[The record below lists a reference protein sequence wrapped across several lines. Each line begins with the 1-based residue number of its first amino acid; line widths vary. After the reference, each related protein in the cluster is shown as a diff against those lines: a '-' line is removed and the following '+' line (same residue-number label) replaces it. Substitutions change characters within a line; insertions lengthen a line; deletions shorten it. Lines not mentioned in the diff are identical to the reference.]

1 MKRVVL
7 AFACLGLPAVL
18 GSPSCS
24 QSGDNPTGAG
34 GSTAGVS
41 GSAGSSGNGGGNTT
55 GSAGSGGAGNTTGVG
70 GNPAGGG
77 GSTGVAGSGPA
88 GSAGVTG
95 VAGSAAGR
103 GGNTGT
109 AGGAA
114 GVTGTAGTG
123 NTTTRVFPSQA
134 CVDKAASLLAMMTVD
149 EKIAQTHQVERKYAT
164 AAEVTQ
170 YGVGS
175 VYSEGG
181 SAPSNNSPAGW
192 ADMIDDYRKA
202 SFAHRLKIP
211 MIYGLDS
218 VHGAGPVRGATVL
231 PHNIGLGATRDP
243 ALVEE
248 VAQVAGDETAGV
260 GADFPFAPVL
270 AVARDERWGRTY
282 EAFGE
287 TSELAATMG
296 TAYTNGLQRRTG
308 RILALGNAK
317 HFVGDGGTANGVNN
331 ANTSGNEATL
341 RTIHV
346 DPYKPA
352 LAAGLASVMAS
363 YSSWQGTRM
372 HANKT
377 MLTDVLKGEL
387 GFKGFVG
394 SDYNGCFQDGVNGG
408 SCLDAGVDMFMTS
421 SFWAEMPAPMVTP
434 SYFLGRMKPLI
445 TAGAR
450 TARLDDAVKR
460 ILTVKC
466 EMGVFDGTG
475 MKLVDRALTAQ
486 VGSAA
491 HRMVA
496 RRAVRASMVLLKNT
510 NTALPI
516 AKTATVALTGMT
528 ADHAGNQCGGWT
540 INWQGITDAT
550 LGGVTN
556 IKAGME
562 MVSGAAARVLY
573 SADGANRTG
582 ATVGVVV
589 TGETPYSE
597 GCGDIPTPVGGT
609 ACLSRPT
616 TLDLPSADVSKLM
629 AYKSA
634 GLKTVLVLVVGR
646 PMILSDAVQQAADA
660 IIVAWLPGSEGAG
673 VADVLYGD
681 YNPKGKLP
689 HTWPRTQSQ
698 IPINMGDATYDP
710 LFPYGHGLSYP

>member
-7 AFACLGLPAVL
+7 AFAFLGLPAVL

-24 QSGDNPTGAG
+24 HSGDNPTGAG
-34 GSTAGVS
+34 GSTAGSGAS
-41 GSAGSSGNGGGNTT
+41 GSVGTSGSS
-55 GSAGSGGAGNTTGVG
+55 GAGNTTGGGGSGNTTGGG
-70 GNPAGGG
+70 GNPAGDAGTT
-77 GSTGVAGSGPA
+77 GSAGNGPA
-88 GSAGVTG
+88 GNAGVTG
-95 VAGSAAGR
+95 GAGSAVAGR

-109 AGGAA
+109 GGAA

-123 NTTTRVFPSQA
+123 NTTTRAFPSQA
-134 CVDKAASLLAMMTVD
+134 CVDKATALLGMMTLD
-149 EKIAQTHQVERKYAT
+149 EKIAQTHQVERKYVT
-164 AAEVTQ
+164 AADITM

-181 SAPSNNSPAGW
+181 SAPSNNSPTGW

-211 MIYGLDS
+211 VIYGLDS

-260 GADFPFAPVL
+260 GADFPFAPVF

-287 TSELAATMG
+287 TTELAGMMG

-331 ANTSGNEATL
+331 ANTSGTEATL
-341 RTIHV
+341 RAIHL

-352 LAAGLASVMAS
+352 IAAGLASVMAS
-363 YSSWQGTRM
+363 YSSWQGVRM
-372 HANKT
+372 HQNKT

-394 SDYNGCFQDGVNGG
+394 SDYNGCFQDGVTGG

-421 SFWAEMPAPMVTP
+421 SFWAESPAPMVTP
-434 SYFLGRMKPLI
+434 NYFLGRMRPLI
-445 TAGAR
+445 TGTR

-460 ILTVKC
+460 ILTAKC

-475 MKLVDRALTAQ
+475 MNLVNRSLTSQ

-496 RRAVRASMVLLKNT
+496 RRAVRASMVLLKNN

-528 ADHAGNQCGGWT
+528 ADNAGNQCGGWT
-540 INWQGITDAT
+540 INWQGVTDAT
-550 LGGVTN
+550 IGGVTN
-556 IKAGME
+556 IKAAME
-562 MVSGAAARVLY
+562 MVSGSAARVVY
-573 SADGANRTG
+573 SADGSSRTG

-597 GCGDIPTPVGGT
+597 GCGDIPAPVGGT
-609 ACLSRPT
+609 SCLARPT

-629 AYKSA
+629 AYKTA

-660 IIVAWLPGSEGAG
+660 IIVAWLPGSEGTG

-681 YNPKGKLP
+681 YKPTGKLP

-698 IPINMGDATYDP
+698 IPINMGDATYVP
-710 LFPYGHGLSYP
+710 LFPYNHGLTYP